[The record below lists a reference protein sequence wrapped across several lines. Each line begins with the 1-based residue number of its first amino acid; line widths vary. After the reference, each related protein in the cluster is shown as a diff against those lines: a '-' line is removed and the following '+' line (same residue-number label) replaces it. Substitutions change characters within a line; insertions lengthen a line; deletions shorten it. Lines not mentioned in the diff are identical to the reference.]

1 MARHSNTIMGKTA
14 YASYSHTPAVD
25 LQQGGQQGHFNDFRF
40 YVNNSAYVTR
50 NTVAILVEAP
60 RGFRYLDN
68 PNEWVGALKAII
80 EKHSQR
86 IEGLRSTITVENVEN
101 AVGGDGNM
109 QEDVSN
115 VTRER
120 SVPVHVIIEKYGMP
134 VNKFLEG
141 WITGLLMD
149 PVTKIPNVSTLGRAN
164 GPTDLLPDFTS
175 ATVLYFEPDPTFRT
189 VQKAWLCTNMRP
201 KTGGIVEGTRD
212 LTQGGESLT
221 YNIEFTALTQ
231 VGVGVNNFAQRVLDS
246 MNLTG
251 TNPNLRE
258 AFQPNLDADVA
269 ASNVGYKEQVNEAS
283 REFVRPNR

>member
-1 MARHSNTIMGKTA
+1 MARHANAIMGKTA
-14 YASYSHTPAVD
+14 YAEYSHTPVVD
-25 LQQGGQQGHFNDFRF
+25 LQQGGMQGHFTDFRF
-40 YVNNSAYVTR
+40 YINNSAYVSR
-50 NTVAILVEAP
+50 NMVAILVEAP

-68 PNEWVGALKAII
+68 PNEWVGALKAIV
-80 EKHSQR
+80 EKQSQR
-86 IEGLRSTITVENVEN
+86 IEGLRSTLTVDNVEN

-109 QEDVSN
+109 QEDISN

-141 WITGLLMD
+141 WITSLMMD

-201 KTGGIVEGTRD
+201 KSGGVVEGTRD
-212 LTQGGESLT
+212 LTQAGESLT

-258 AFQPNLDADVA
+258 AFQPVLDPDVSA
-269 ASNVGYKEQVNEAS
+269 KDVGYVGQVNEAA